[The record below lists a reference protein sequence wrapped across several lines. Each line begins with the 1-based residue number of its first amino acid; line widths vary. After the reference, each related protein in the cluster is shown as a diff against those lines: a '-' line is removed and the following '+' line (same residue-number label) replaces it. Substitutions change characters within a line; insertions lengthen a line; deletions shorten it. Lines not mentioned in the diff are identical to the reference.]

1 MLVSLSLGPAAVS
14 TFVGIEVRLS
24 LLYWILEVTGLV
36 IVAWCGAGMLL
47 CTETLCG
54 DQLCAASVVAMI
66 CPNQE

>member
-1 MLVSLSLGPAAVS
+1 
-14 TFVGIEVRLS
+14 VGIEVRLS

-54 DQLCAASVVAMI
+54 DQLCAVSVVAMI

>member
-1 MLVSLSLGPAAVS
+1 M
-14 TFVGIEVRLS
+14 GIEVRLS

-47 CTETLCG
+47 CTEALCG
-54 DQLCAASVVAMI
+54 YQLCAASVVAMI